1 MLRVKL
7 KWISFEVRKF
17 SGDLLTG
24 LVLLIFF
31 QCFYRTGLG
40 KRGGFILVVLIVI

>member
-31 QCFYRTGLG
+31 SAFIEQVYVKEVGLSWWC
-40 KRGGFILVVLIVI
+40 